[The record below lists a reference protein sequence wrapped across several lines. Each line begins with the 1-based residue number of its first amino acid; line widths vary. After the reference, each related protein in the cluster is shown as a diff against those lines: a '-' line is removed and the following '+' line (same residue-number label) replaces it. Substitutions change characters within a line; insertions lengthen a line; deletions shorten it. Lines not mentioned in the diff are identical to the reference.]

1 MVYKH
6 LDGLLHLDGFQLFI
20 EAQIKSKTIQVSF
33 FFNMEMYY
41 LEFKISAIG
50 VQLDQD
56 KVRTTLSVVILK
68 TGKQV

>member
-33 FFNMEMYY
+33 F
-41 LEFKISAIG
+41 LIWRCITWSLKS
-50 VQLDQD
+50 VQ
-56 KVRTTLSVVILK
+56 
-68 TGKQV
+68 